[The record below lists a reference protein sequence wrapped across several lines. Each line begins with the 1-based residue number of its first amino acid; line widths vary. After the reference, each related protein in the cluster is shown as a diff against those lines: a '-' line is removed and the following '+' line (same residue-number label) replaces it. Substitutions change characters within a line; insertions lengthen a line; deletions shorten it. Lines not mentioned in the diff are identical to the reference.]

1 MLKYCGR
8 LKTTPKLYGRY
19 WSILMTRDELA
30 HELFI
35 HLPLSEVMADRIAKF
50 VMELIE
56 KEKNNGTH
64 T

>member
-1 MLKYCGR
+1 
-8 LKTTPKLYGRY
+8 
-19 WSILMTRDELA
+19 MTRDELA